1 MRPTEIIEPLAAHAI
16 LATTHPAWFEAAL
29 GVRTIEEAATAV
41 GDDEPAEL
49 VERSR
54 LVFGPPSVAAR
65 EQQLERLLA
74 LYGARA
80 RPAGPRKPWIR
91 HSGLAVAVATA
102 IAAALVL
109 VLAWPTP
116 PEPRHEADAH
126 GPVAMVDYDLE
137 LRRTLRTA
145 RRDATELELPRY
157 SLDETLELRLRPR
170 DDVEGSVEVTV
181 LAFDARGV
189 VHRIAITPEVS
200 PGGMIR
206 IVVDV
211 RKAGF
216 GVGTWWLVTSVQHGS
231 GSPDRDVR
239 PIQIVEGGSGP
250 P

>member
-29 GVRTIEEAATAV
+29 GVRTLDEAAAAV

-74 LYGARA
+74 LYGARP
-80 RPAGPRKPWIR
+80 RPAGRRKQWIR
-91 HSGLAVAVATA
+91 HSGLAVATA

-109 VLAWPTP
+109 LLAWPTP

-137 LRRTLRTA
+137 LRRALRTA

-181 LAFDARGV
+181 LALDARGV
-189 VHRIAITPEVS
+189 VRRIPIAPEVL

-206 IVVDV
+206 IVADV
-211 RKAGF
+211 RNAGL
-216 GVGTWWLVTSVQHGS
+216 GVGMWWLVTSVQHGS
-231 GSPDRDVR
+231 SSPDRDVR
-239 PIQIVEGGSGP
+239 PIEIVEGGSGP